1 MEKEKKDKKV
11 QSENEKKTN
20 KKIVGKIIVVFIV
33 AMLIVLSAVLYH
45 KATSKDRK
53 AEEIFGNEYCE
64 AILHIATRD
73 LVKHQCKICGTE
85 FEDSSMHADI
95 CEKCAEETDRCDF
108 CGKRIT
114 EETKAQRENLSVQQ

>member
-1 MEKEKKDKKV
+1 MEKEKKDKKI

-20 KKIVGKIIVVFIV
+20 KKIVGKMIVVLVV
-33 AMLIVLSAVLYH
+33 AILIVLSAVLYH

-53 AEEIFGNEYCE
+53 AEEIFGNEYCD
-64 AILHIATRD
+64 AILHMATRD
-73 LVKHQCKICGTE
+73 LVKHECKICGTE

>member
-20 KKIVGKIIVVFIV
+20 KKIIGRVMIVFIV
-33 AMLIVLSAVLYH
+33 AVCIILSAVLYH
-45 KATSKDRK
+45 KVTSKDQK
-53 AEEIFGNEYCE
+53 AEEIFGDTYCE
-64 AILHIATRD
+64 AILHMATRD

-95 CEKCAEETDRCDF
+95 CRKCAEETERCDF

-114 EETKAQRENLSVQQ
+114 KETKAQRENLSVKQ